1 MDDTPM
7 NMPMDTGASVDGN
20 ALAGSFGEL
29 MATDLTVARARCAAC
44 GMMGPI
50 AETLVY
56 DRSAGAVSRCPGCD
70 AVLMTL
76 VRSDDRAFI
85 SFRGVSFL
93 EIATS

>member
-1 MDDTPM
+1 MEMDR
-7 NMPMDTGASVDGN
+7 GAAVDGN

-29 MATDLTVARARCAAC
+29 MATDMTSALARCAGC
-44 GMMGPI
+44 GRTGPV
-50 AETLVY
+50 AEALVY
-56 DRSAGAVSRCPGCD
+56 DRSAGVVARCPTCD

-93 EIATS
+93 EITTG